1 MSIVKPVAILLAL
14 AFGDAL
20 GAQQWNVTAARG
32 LAERAVLR
40 RTEQLT
46 DSTLLGYRS
55 SAMGYLTFLA
65 QVGDTALLPPKVI
78 KQDQIAVRIFWAP
91 PASSKQIVVGL
102 RDTTLLPSDIGY
114 YRDRYGIVQSNFPDR
129 IRMGDGKDI
138 ADVLHPFAAAG
149 LDAYDF
155 ALGDSLAIITAQGR
169 IDVHR
174 VLFRP
179 RDATQPRAAGSAY
192 LDASTGDIV
201 RLELTF
207 TRAAILDERI
217 EHLAVVL
224 DNALI
229 EGKYWLPRS
238 QQIEVQRA
246 ATWWQID
253 VRGIIRGRWE
263 VCCYDL
269 DQRIPVQTFYGS
281 AISFAPRDSLR
292 AYAFEGN
299 ILETLPADVAAI
311 RSEDVERATAM
322 AEQLVARSLRERTQ
336 GAAFTT
342 PAVSELLRFNR
353 AEGFALG
360 LAGRARLRGA
370 LWGDARARYGVGD
383 SRWKGELGLSL
394 GLADGQAMRLYAR
407 DDLSEARAVTEVSG
421 VRNSLASGLFGT
433 DLGDPYH
440 ARALGL
446 ELNFGRYA
454 GVRLRARAEF
464 EEHRRRP
471 AAITRGVPPLLPVT
485 EGDARSL
492 TVIADGI
499 QRRPFGGLLL
509 AAGQVQVFELDGRG
523 ARIDVRGE
531 YTRTSSH
538 GTVLLRS
545 TASAVSAGVS
555 APQFLAVLGGP
566 TSTPGHASYDW
577 VARHA
582 ITQRVEWQREIPF
595 VPVPLGRYGTM
606 PGRATLAP
614 FAHALWVDGTRGI
627 RGARQG
633 WYPALGIGLEPFLG
647 VVRFDVAHGLRD
659 GRWTFGVDV
668 MRGWWPIL

>member
-1 MSIVKPVAILLAL
+1 MSILRSLILLL
-14 AFGDAL
+14 AVAVGDSL
-20 GAQQWNVTAARG
+20 GAQQWNVTAARS

-40 RTEQLT
+40 RTAQLT

-78 KQDQIAVRIFWAP
+78 KQDQIAVKIFWAP
-91 PASSKQIVVGL
+91 PSSSKQIVVGL

-155 ALGDSLAIITAQGR
+155 ALGDSMSIVMAQGR

-179 RDATQPRAAGSAY
+179 RDATQARAAGSAY
-192 LDASTGDIV
+192 LDVSTGDIV

-207 TRAAILDERI
+207 TRAAILDARI

-253 VRGIIRGRWE
+253 VRGIIRGRWD

-269 DQRIPVQTFYGS
+269 DQRIPVETFYGP
-281 AISFAPRDSLR
+281 AIAFAPRDSLR
-292 AYAFEGN
+292 SFAFEGN

-311 RSEDVERATAM
+311 RSEDVERAQAM
-322 AEQLVARSLRERTQ
+322 AEQLVMRSLRERTQ
-336 GAAFTT
+336 GAALTT

-353 AEGFALG
+353 AEGIAVG

-383 SRWKGELGLSL
+383 AAWKGEVGLSVAL
-394 GLADGQAMRLYAR
+394 NDGQAMRVFAR
-407 DDLSEARAVTEVSG
+407 DDLTETRAVAEVSG
-421 VRNSLASGLFGT
+421 VRNSLAAGLFGT
-433 DLGDPYH
+433 DLTDLYR
-440 ARALGL
+440 ARAFGV

-454 GVRLRARAEF
+454 GVRLRARAEV
-464 EEHRRRP
+464 EEHLRRP
-471 AAITRGVPPLLPVT
+471 AAITRGVPPLLPIR
-485 EGDARSL
+485 EGEARSI
-492 TVIADGI
+492 TVIADGV

-509 AAGQVQVFELDGRG
+509 GSAQAKVFGLGTRGLRLD
-523 ARIDVRGE
+523 AQGE
-531 YTRTSSH
+531 YTRPMPR
-538 GTVLLRS
+538 GTLLLRS
-545 TASAVSAGVS
+545 TATGVSAGPV

-566 TSTPGHASYDW
+566 TTTPGYASYDW
-577 VARHA
+577 VARRA
-582 ITQRVEWQREIPF
+582 ITQRVEWQHEIPF
-595 VPVPLGRYGTM
+595 VAVPLGRYGSI
-606 PGRATLAP
+606 PGKATIAP
-614 FAHALWVDGTRGI
+614 FAHAVWVDGTQGI

-633 WYPALGIGLEPFLG
+633 WYPAVGIGLEPFLG
-647 VVRFDVAHGLRD
+647 MVRFDVARGLRD
-659 GRWTFGVDV
+659 GRWTFGFDV

>member
-1 MSIVKPVAILLAL
+1 MSVLRSLMLLCALAL
-14 AFGDAL
+14 SDPL
-20 GAQQWNVTAARG
+20 GAQQWNTTTARA
-32 LAERAVLR
+32 LAERAIQR
-40 RTEQLT
+40 RTAQLT
-46 DSTLLGYRS
+46 DSSLLGYRS
-55 SAMGYLTFLA
+55 SATGYLTFLA

-78 KQDQIAVRIFWAP
+78 KQDQIAVRIFWSP

-129 IRMGDGKDI
+129 IRMGDGRDI
-138 ADVLHPFAAAG
+138 ADVLHPFAPQG

-155 ALGDSLAIITAQGR
+155 AQGDSMAIITAQGR

-192 LDASTGDIV
+192 LDISTGDIV

-207 TRAAILDERI
+207 TRAAILDARI

-246 ATWWQID
+246 NTWWQID

-263 VCCYDL
+263 VCCYEINE
-269 DQRIPVQTFYGS
+269 RIPVQTFVGP
-281 AISFAPRDSLR
+281 AISFMPRDSLR
-292 AYAFEGN
+292 AYRFEGD
-299 ILETLPADVAAI
+299 ILETLPADVVAI

-336 GAAFTT
+336 AAALTT
-342 PAVSELLRFNR
+342 PAISELLRFNR
-353 AEGFALG
+353 AEGLAAG
-360 LAGRARLRGA
+360 MAGRARLRGA
-370 LWGDARARYGVGD
+370 LWGDARARYGFGD
-383 SRWKGELGLSL
+383 QRWKGEFGLSVAL
-394 GLADGQAMRLYAR
+394 PDGQAMRLFVR
-407 DDLSEARAVTEVSG
+407 DDLRERRGVAEVSG
-421 VRNSLASGLFGT
+421 VRNSLAAGLFGT
-433 DLGDPYH
+433 DLSDPYR
-440 ARALGL
+440 ARTAGL

-454 GVRLRARAEF
+454 GVRLRALAEV
-464 EEHRRRP
+464 ETHAQP
-471 AAITRGVPPLLPVT
+471 TAAVTRDVPPLLPVA
-485 EGDARSL
+485 EGAARSI

-509 AAGQVQVFELDGRG
+509 GSGRAMVFERDARG
-523 ARIDVRGE
+523 LRVDVQAE
-531 YTRTSSH
+531 YTRSFAQ
-538 GTVLLRS
+538 GGLLLRS
-545 TASAVSAGVS
+545 TASGVSAGRI
-555 APQFLAVLGGP
+555 APQYLPVLGGP
-566 TSTPGHASYDW
+566 ITTPGYGSYPW
-577 VARHA
+577 VARRA

-595 VPVPLGRYGTM
+595 VSVPLGRYGAI
-606 PGRATLAP
+606 PGRATIAP
-614 FAHALWVDGTRGI
+614 FVHVLWADGTAGL

-633 WYPALGIGLEPFLG
+633 WHPAVGIGLEPFLG
-647 VVRFDVAHGLRD
+647 MLRFDVARGLRD